1 MSQHENEWLN
11 LKNILTKQP
20 VLKYFDPKR
29 ETKVSADASRNGL
42 GAVLLQKYDVVW
54 APVAYASRS
63 MTETEERY
71 AQIEK
76 EALAPAF
83 ACVRFHDY
91 VYGLSFVLET
101 DHKPLI
107 TISKKNLSDMT
118 PRIQRLMMKLQRYDY
133 NMIYTP
139 GKQLLMADALSR
151 ATGQTKHPVSSSET
165 EVSVHVDLVLSQIPA
180 SDEQLTK
187 IAAETSQD
195 PMLNKVIRCL
205 DNEWP
210 KNICKQYYLPIPRRT
225 ICCQ

>member
-1 MSQHENEWLN
+1 MVGSN
-11 LKNILTKQP
+11 
-20 VLKYFDPKR
+20 
-29 ETKVSADASRNGL
+29 
-42 GAVLLQKYDVVW
+42 
-54 APVAYASRS
+54 
-63 MTETEERY
+63 
-71 AQIEK
+71 
-76 EALAPAF
+76 
-83 ACVRFHDY
+83 

-210 KNICKQYYLPIPRRT
+210 KNSCKQYYPFRDELSVVNGILLKANRIVVPVSMRNEMLERIHDGHMHGH
-225 ICCQ
+225 